1 MAIEKE
7 FFRQVMGRFATGVT
21 VVTTRSQEEIGG
33 LTVNAF
39 CSVSLNPP
47 LVLVCIDNNS
57 TTLPLFR
64 ASKIFAVNMLTDQQE
79 DLSRGFATNSKE
91 RYENFYHASYH
102 TAVTGAPII
111 DDVLAFVDARVVAE
125 YPGGDHT
132 IFLGQVEAMGSEGK
146 VTFVNDEGKE
156 QSTLLELDG
165 ALPANSLHPLTYYQ
179 GEYRHLA
186 KHFHEPSLEE
196 TEIARSREE
205 KLEGQS
211 RSR

>member
-1 MAIEKE
+1 MAIEKD

-21 VVTTRSQEEIGG
+21 VVTTRSEGEIGG

-64 ASKIFAVNMLTDQQE
+64 ASKIFAVNMLTDKQE

-111 DDVLAFVDARVVAE
+111 DDVLAFIDAQIVAE

-132 IFLGQVEAMGSEGK
+132 IFLGQVEAMGTEGK
-146 VTFVNDEGKE
+146 VTFMNNEGKE
-156 QSTLLELDG
+156 QSTLRESNG
-165 ALPANSLHPLTYYQ
+165 AMPANNLHPLTYYQ

-186 KHFHEPSLEE
+186 RHFHEPSLEE
-196 TEIARSREE
+196 TELARNREE

-211 RSR
+211 TSR

>member
-47 LVLVCIDNNS
+47 LVLVCVDNRSN
-57 TTLPLFR
+57 TLPLFR
-64 ASKIFAVNMLTDQQE
+64 AGKIFAVNMLTDKQE
-79 DLSRGFATNSKE
+79 ELSRGFATNSKE
-91 RYENFYHASYH
+91 RYENFCYASYH

-111 DDVLAFVDARVVAE
+111 DDVLAFVDTRIVAE

-132 IFLGQVEAMGSEGK
+132 IFLGQVEAMGTEGS
-146 VTFVNDEGKE
+146 VTFVNDEGQE
-156 QSTLLELDG
+156 QNALLESDG
-165 ALPANSLHPLTYYQ
+165 ISTEKSAHPLTYYQ

-186 KHFHEPSLEE
+186 KLFHEPSLEE
-196 TEIARSREE
+196 TGITRSREE
-205 KLEGQS
+205 KLEGQP